1 MELILARHGEV
12 NIDNEVKKILK
23 IKCADKEPTGH
34 MKLDRLDDIELSDSG
49 KEQAN
54 LLGKW
59 LQGEYKI
66 DVFYSSKL
74 RRARETS
81 DIVNN
86 YLNLPIIFK
95 DELREATFYI
105 PDFLSR
111 WSSPFQ
117 FGKILEDSNSIVR
130 GFIKEKN
137 FKVDNLR
144 LKKDKARQT
153 YEIFRSKIEKIIK
166 EIIVKNWDRTVLI
179 IAHGGVIG
187 TIIRNIIGRHDITI
201 KIDFTAVSKFSWIKE
216 YNRWQIDFLNKI
228 DHLSTALSN

>member
-12 NIDNEVKKILK
+12 NIDNEVKKILE
-23 IKCADKEPTGH
+23 IKSADKDATGH
-34 MKLDRLDDIELSDSG
+34 MKLDRLDDMELSDSG

-74 RRARETS
+74 RRAKETS
-81 DIVNN
+81 EIVNN

-105 PDFLSR
+105 PDFLSG
-111 WSSPFQ
+111 WSNPFQ
-117 FGKILEDSNSIVR
+117 FGKNLEDTNSIVE
-130 GFIKEKN
+130 GFIKEEY
-137 FKVDNLR
+137 FEVDNLR
-144 LKKDKARQT
+144 LKKDTVRQE
-153 YEIFRSKIEKIIK
+153 YKIFKSKIEKIIK
-166 EIIVKNWDRTVLI
+166 EIVVKNWDKTILI
-179 IAHGGVIG
+179 ITHGGVIG

-201 KIDFTAVSKFSWIKE
+201 KMDFTAVSKFSWIKE
-216 YNRWQIDFLNKI
+216 YNRWQIDFLNKT
-228 DHLSTALSN
+228 DHLFVT